1 VAGGSNGWV
10 EPLSPSEGPGAT
22 HRGLRDLGASYAP
35 ATVEEFEIR
44 IRWRDMDNYG
54 HVNNAVY
61 LTYLEECRDRWV
73 REAVGGDV
81 DFVIVRIAI
90 DFRREL
96 SLTDEGVVV
105 TCRGTGYGASSI
117 RTAETIR
124 AKAGWIAAE
133 SESVVVAHDPGARR
147 SRPLTAAERLALD
160 AAIAADA
167 GDLNRGGSGAR
178 T

>member
-1 VAGGSNGWV
+1 
-10 EPLSPSEGPGAT
+10 
-22 HRGLRDLGASYAP
+22 
-35 ATVEEFEIR
+35 VEEIEIR
-44 IRWRDMDNYG
+44 IRWRDVDNYG

-73 REAVGGDV
+73 RETLGAAV

-96 SLTDEGVVV
+96 SLEDEAVVV
-105 TCRGTGYGASSI
+105 TCRGTGSGTSSI

-124 AKAGWIAAE
+124 ARAGWIAAE
-133 SESVVVAHDPGARR
+133 SGSVIVAHDPSARR
-147 SRPLTAAERLALD
+147 SRPLTDDERAALD
-160 AAIAADA
+160 ASIEGDAAE
-167 GDLNRGGSGAR
+167 LSPGGSAAR

>member
-1 VAGGSNGWV
+1 M
-10 EPLSPSEGPGAT
+10 
-22 HRGLRDLGASYAP
+22 LR
-35 ATVEEFEIR
+35 ATVEELEIK
-44 IRWRDMDNYG
+44 IRWRDVDNYG

-73 REAVGGDV
+73 RQTLGPAV

-96 SLTDEGVVV
+96 SLEDVAVVV
-105 TCRGTGYGASSI
+105 TCRGTGQGTSSI

-124 AKAGWIAAE
+124 AKAGWVAAE
-133 SESVVVAHDPGARR
+133 AESVVVAHDPAARKA
-147 SRPLTAAERLALD
+147 RPITPAERSVLEE
-160 AAIAADA
+160 AIRADGGELSA
-167 GDLNRGGSGAR
+167 GGSAGR

>member
-22 HRGLRDLGASYAP
+22 HRGLRDFGASYAP

-44 IRWRDMDNYG
+44 IRWRDVDNYG

-73 REAVGGDV
+73 RGAVGGAV

-96 SLTDEGVVV
+96 SLDDEAVVV
-105 TCRGTGYGASSI
+105 TCRGTGYGTSSI

-124 AKAGWIAAE
+124 ARAGWIAAE
-133 SESVVVAHDPGARR
+133 SESVVVAHDPGVRR
-147 SRPLTAAERLALD
+147 SRPLTSTERSALD

-167 GDLNRGGSGAR
+167 GDFNGGGSGAR

>member
-1 VAGGSNGWV
+1 
-10 EPLSPSEGPGAT
+10 
-22 HRGLRDLGASYAP
+22 
-35 ATVEEFEIR
+35 VEEFEIR
-44 IRWRDMDNYG
+44 IRWRDMDDYG

-73 REAVGGDV
+73 REAVGGTV

-96 SLTDEGVVV
+96 SLADEGVVV
-105 TCRGTGYGASSI
+105 TCRGTGYGTSSI

-147 SRPLTAAERLALD
+147 SRPLTGAERSALD
-160 AAIAADA
+160 AVIAADA
-167 GDLNRGGSGAR
+167 DDVKPGGSGAR